1 MLYLPFPGHSICI
14 FFLRPTAQRN
24 TPTFPGC
31 FTNGNGWE
39 CVFGFLTVTF
49 LTLLLFEE
57 MLGVYVF
64 KRRYFVR
71 FDTYVKW
78 TLYTLVI
85 VGFGLQGNFDVL
97 KYVCAVSV
105 PCKETE
111 RIRDITWST
120 TYGGGFC

>member
-1 MLYLPFPGHSICI
+1 
-14 FFLRPTAQRN
+14 
-24 TPTFPGC
+24 
-31 FTNGNGWE
+31 
-39 CVFGFLTVTF
+39 
-49 LTLLLFEE
+49 

-105 PCKETE
+105 PCELCPSTSGWV
-111 RIRDITWST
+111 RIWSRVLWEIRSQSGT
-120 TYGGGFC
+120 L